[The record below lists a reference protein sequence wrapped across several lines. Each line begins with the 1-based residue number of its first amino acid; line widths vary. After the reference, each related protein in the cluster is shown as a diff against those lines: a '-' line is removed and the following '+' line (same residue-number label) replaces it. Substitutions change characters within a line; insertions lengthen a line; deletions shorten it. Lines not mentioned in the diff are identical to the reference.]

1 MSRGVLPWVYAVW
14 DALGFLDVG
23 GCFLPHIREVFDYYL
38 LKYFLTHFL
47 FVFFFWDTYDLN
59 VGAFNFFPEV
69 SEVVLISFNSFFL
82 CASFISTILSSTSPI
97 LPLLFSSL
105 YNSVNLSGCFWLWR
119 IVSSINLGGFI
130 VYAV

>member
-1 MSRGVLPWVYAVW
+1 MSRGVLPWVYPVW

-47 FVFFFWDTYDLN
+47 FVFFFWDTYDSN
-59 VGAFNFFPEV
+59 VGAFNFVPEV
-69 SEVVLISFNSFFL
+69 SEFVLISFDTFFSFFL

-97 LPLLFSSL
+97 LSSASVILLLVPSRVL
-105 YNSVNLSGCFWLWR
+105 L
-119 IVSSINLGGFI
+119 ISITALFI
-130 VYAV
+130 TG